1 MKQKKKVLSFFIVI
15 LAIAII
21 LMFFYLNQNKTDDW
35 KYNSDTQYIL
45 NEISV
50 FIIPIIYGVVF
61 IVYTISVGV
70 YNLKKGKKLENTGRE
85 KTGRTIIRI
94 NNLFIPIL
102 ILAIIS
108 AVIVDTNILVSAFL
122 EILAQFLILTSI
134 ATFIVLILYNLII
147 GIKRKLASCIIFS
160 ILVILSIVIGAIT
173 IRYFSM
179 QYASSLGISSST
191 NGTLSLDSAASTSSI
206 QSFSA
211 SSSTSSSDVYL
222 GFSTGGAKDINNFR
236 ENIKE
241 GYFPISTD
249 ITYNGIFYDYTFDTS
264 REQIENTEDLFYPT
278 YSCAKDKDPVS
289 GEEEYYLSVGLNS
302 NIKESDFKRKKL
314 NLTILLDISGSMS
327 SSFDKYYYDNLGE
340 TTLEDNKSKMQIANE
355 AVNILI
361 DRLEP
366 EDRFGMVLFDDRAYL
381 AKPMNLVSK
390 TDMESIKGHILEII
404 AQGGTNFSSGYKKAT
419 ELYNSF
425 KTLNSDEYENRIIV
439 LTDAMPNYG
448 TTTDEGLLSMVE
460 ENANNGIY
468 TTFIGVGVDF
478 NTELVNLIGSV
489 RGANYYSVHN
499 SEEFKTRMGE
509 QFEYM
514 VTPLVFD
521 LNLKFDSESFE
532 IEKVYGSDKE
542 DALDGN
548 LMEINT
554 LFPSPTTDTGE
565 VKGGITVLKL
575 KKKLED
581 IPNNIRLTVSYKD
594 RNGKEFTNDQ
604 EIVFENKTEDY
615 YDNTGIRKAIA
626 LVRYVNTI
634 KNWILY
640 ERTES
645 PNFIILPNTGIMD
658 CDFTRDEIKVM
669 LGRYE
674 RTSTPLSVS
683 ENYKKIFSDFKQYF
697 SKEITELKDEN
708 LNQEIEILDMLINFK

>member
-61 IVYTISVGV
+61 IFYTISVGV

-222 GFSTGGAKDINNFR
+222 GLSTGGAKDINNFR

-390 TDMESIKGHILEII
+390 TDMEAIKGHILEII

-499 SEEFKTRMGE
+499 SEEFKTRMG
-509 QFEYM
+509 
-514 VTPLVFD
+514 
-521 LNLKFDSESFE
+521 
-532 IEKVYGSDKE
+532 
-542 DALDGN
+542 
-548 LMEINT
+548 
-554 LFPSPTTDTGE
+554 
-565 VKGGITVLKL
+565 
-575 KKKLED
+575 
-581 IPNNIRLTVSYKD
+581 
-594 RNGKEFTNDQ
+594 
-604 EIVFENKTEDY
+604 
-615 YDNTGIRKAIA
+615 
-626 LVRYVNTI
+626 
-634 KNWILY
+634 
-640 ERTES
+640 
-645 PNFIILPNTGIMD
+645 
-658 CDFTRDEIKVM
+658 
-669 LGRYE
+669 
-674 RTSTPLSVS
+674 
-683 ENYKKIFSDFKQYF
+683 
-697 SKEITELKDEN
+697 
-708 LNQEIEILDMLINFK
+708 